1 MNSCV
6 RRLVLDVMKPHEPDI
21 IVYANHLAMV
31 EQEKGEVTA
40 VNIAVIEVDR
50 LVENI
55 KITIQGNKLDYELIS
70 NKIKELGGAIHS
82 IDLVIAGK
90 SIIEETPTPQD

>member
-1 MNSCV
+1 
-6 RRLVLDVMKPHEPDI
+6 MKPHEPNI
-21 IVYANHLAMV
+21 ITYANSLAKI

-50 LVENI
+50 IVENI
-55 KITIQGNKLDYELIS
+55 KITIQGSKLDYNLIY
-70 NKIKELGGAIHS
+70 KRIKELGGAIHS

-90 SIIEETPTPQD
+90 QIIEETPTPQDP